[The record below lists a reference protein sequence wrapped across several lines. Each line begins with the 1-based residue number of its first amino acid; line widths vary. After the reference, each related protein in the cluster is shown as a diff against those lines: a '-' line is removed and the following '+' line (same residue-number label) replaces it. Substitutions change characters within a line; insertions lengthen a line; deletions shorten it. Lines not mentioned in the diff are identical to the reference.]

1 MTDRKAFF
9 SKMNR
14 VVLKIG
20 TNLLS
25 EQGEI
30 SILKFKKVVQ
40 EIVSLKGYVKDLV
53 VVTSGAIGAGCTQI
67 LKKNKPMTIPLK
79 QASASI
85 GQVIIMKH
93 YMELLAEHDLLVS
106 QILLTDGVLKD
117 RDRYVNAKNTL
128 TTLFQYN
135 VIPIVNE
142 NDTVAVD
149 EIKFGENDTLAA
161 LVTSLVDA
169 DLLILLSDVDG
180 FYLHYNEPDKRERM
194 SEITEITSEI
204 EEEAK
209 SPGSLFSTGGM
220 KSKLKA
226 AKVTSHHG
234 IPLVIANGNKGGII
248 QKLFDGENEGTLFL
262 PSKVEL
268 SKNRKRW
275 IHLNSRAKGK
285 LYIDDNA
292 VKALVEGNKSLLPKG
307 IIRVEGTFHNYD
319 TVEIVD
325 PAGQIVAKG
334 ITNYNHQEVSKILGA
349 HSSDIEKILGYRY
362 YDFVVRNDNLVI
374 LKN

>member
-1 MTDRKAFF
+1 
-9 SKMNR
+9 MNR
-14 VVLKIG
+14 VVIKIG

-25 EQGEI
+25 EKGEI
-30 SILKFKKVVQ
+30 TLSKFKKVVQ
-40 EIVSLKGYVKDLV
+40 EIVSLKEYVNDLV
-53 VVTSGAIGAGCTQI
+53 VVTSGAIGAGSTQL
-67 LKKNKPMTIPLK
+67 LKKARPMTIPLK

-128 TTLFQYN
+128 STLFQYN

-180 FYLHYNEPDKRERM
+180 FYIHYNEPDKRKRI

-209 SPGSLFSTGGM
+209 SSGSPFSTGGM

-226 AKVTSHHG
+226 AKVTTHHG
-234 IPLVIANGNKGGII
+234 IPLIIANGNKEGII
-248 QKLFDGENEGTLFL
+248 QKLFDGEDEGTLFL

-275 IHLNSRAKGK
+275 IHLNSQAKGK
-285 LYIDDNA
+285 LYIDNNA

-307 IIRVEGTFHNYD
+307 IIRVEGSFQNYD
-319 TVEIVD
+319 TVEIID
-325 PAGQIVAKG
+325 PAGQVVAKG
-334 ITNYNHQEVSKILGA
+334 IANYNYQEVSKILGA
-349 HSSDIEKILGYRY
+349 HSSDIEGILGYRY

-374 LKN
+374 LKD

>member
-1 MTDRKAFF
+1 
-9 SKMNR
+9 
-14 VVLKIG
+14 
-20 TNLLS
+20 
-25 EQGEI
+25 
-30 SILKFKKVVQ
+30 
-40 EIVSLKGYVKDLV
+40 
-53 VVTSGAIGAGCTQI
+53 
-67 LKKNKPMTIPLK
+67 MTIPLK

-220 KSKLKA
+220 KSKLTA

-262 PSKVEL
+262 PSKVDL

-292 VKALVEGNKSLLPKG
+292 VKALVERNKSLLPKG